1 MERSSSVAQQQP
13 LARAFAKRC
22 PHRTL
27 ACAPLNGWRHAM
39 HRHTAYAVL
48 LPLVASS
55 QTIVAQPAI
64 EAARPTA
71 SPSAAIAT
79 TAALDAATYLAKAAA
94 GDRFELESARLIL
107 AKAPDP
113 QVAAFAR
120 MMIEDHSRSSAR
132 LAQAARQ
139 DGLAMPAPAL
149 DSTQTAALDGLRQ
162 AQGATAQQV
171 YLAGQRDAHTAALA
185 LHRAYAEQGDKP
197 ALRAAANAIV
207 PVVAHHAD
215 MLSRIASQTATSPEA
230 APVKN

>member
-1 MERSSSVAQQQP
+1 
-13 LARAFAKRC
+13 
-22 PHRTL
+22 
-27 ACAPLNGWRHAM
+27 M

-48 LPLVASS
+48 LPLAASS
-55 QTIVAQPAI
+55 QTIAAQPAI
-64 EAARPTA
+64 EAARPAA
-71 SPSAAIAT
+71 STSAA
-79 TAALDAATYLAKAAA
+79 LNAATYLAKAAA

-215 MLSRIASQTATSPEA
+215 MLSRIASQTATAPDA